1 MSVPG
6 LVIAAARS
14 GSGKTILTLGLMRAL
29 GRRGLRVVG
38 RKNGPDY
45 IDPAFHAA
53 VTGRPS
59 LNLDS
64 WAMPPALLRRLAM
77 VDPAEADFVLCEASM
92 GLFDGVPATAGR
104 SGSSADVAALTG
116 WPVVLVHDCSGQ
128 SQTAAA
134 LLKGCALY
142 DPRIRI
148 AGVILNRIASER
160 HHRLVADAVTAA
172 GLTVFGAVPR
182 TDRLMLPERHLGLV
196 QAGETGDLD
205 ARVDAAADV
214 MAEHVDLEAVIG
226 AGRGAVL
233 LPPPGEGGEAGGRD
247 GWGSTARSAVPELST
262 TEGERAATAPK
273 PHPSPL
279 RVDTFPWQVKE
290 GETSSTGTMSLDDLP
305 PLRAPGRRIAIARDD
320 AFSFLYPHV
329 LDGWRR
335 AGAELAFFSPLD
347 DETPDPSCDAA
358 WLPGGYP
365 ELHAGR
371 IAAASRFLAGLR
383 GFAQTRPVHGECGG
397 YMVLGET
404 LADAAG
410 TAHCMAGLLGVAT
423 SFAKRKL
430 NLGYRDARLVADGP
444 LGSAGARLRG
454 HEFHYATVTDPG
466 CDPAFAHVIDAYGA
480 GPTAA
485 GSRRGNVTGSFFHAL
500 ASLAE
505 R

>member
-64 WAMPPALLRRLAM
+64 WAMPGPLVRHLAA
-77 VDPAEADFVLCEASM
+77 VDPADADLALCEGSM
-92 GLFDGVPATAGR
+92 GLFDGVPAPAGE

-134 LLKGCALY
+134 LLKGCALH
-142 DPRIRI
+142 DPRVRI
-148 AGVILNRIASER
+148 AGVVLNRIASER
-160 HHRLVADAVTAA
+160 HRRLVADAVAAA
-172 GLTVFGAVPR
+172 GLAVFGALPR
-182 TDRLMLPERHLGLV
+182 SDRLTLPERHLGLV
-196 QAGETGDLD
+196 QAGETVDLE
-205 ARVDAAADV
+205 ARVEAAADV
-214 MAEHVDLEAVIG
+214 VAEHVDLDALIAAALPARLPGGTGGETLARESGPAPLGSILPDRSRPATPVGAEEARRG
-226 AGRGAVL
+226 PAAGRTRGCDDAMGEL
-233 LPPPGEGGEAGGRD
+233 QALHAPLPPPG
-247 GWGSTARSAVPELST
+247 
-262 TEGERAATAPK
+262 
-273 PHPSPL
+273 
-279 RVDTFPWQVKE
+279 Q
-290 GETSSTGTMSLDDLP
+290 
-305 PLRAPGRRIAIARDD
+305 RIAVARDE

-335 AGAELAFFSPLD
+335 AGADILFFSPLA
-347 DETPDPSCDAA
+347 DEPPDLSCDAC

-371 IAAASRFLAGLR
+371 IAAAERFLAGLR
-383 GFAQTRPVHGECGG
+383 ALAGIRPVHGECGG

-404 LADAAG
+404 LADASGAVH
-410 TAHCMAGLLGVAT
+410 AMAGLLGVAT
-423 SFAKRKL
+423 SFASRKL
-430 NLGYRDARLVADGP
+430 NLGYRDARLSADGP
-444 LGSAGARLRG
+444 LGPAGTRLRG
-454 HEFHYATVTDPG
+454 HEFHYATVVTQGRDP
-466 CDPAFAHVIDAYGA
+466 PFAEVRDAYGA
-480 GPTAA
+480 EPSPA
-485 GSRRGNVTGSFFHAL
+485 GSRRGYVTGSFFHAL
-500 ASLAE
+500 AVRPE
-505 R
+505 W